1 MGNRQ
6 MSSRWVMA
14 LGCALALLSAPAAP
28 AGDAPKGAVVAT
40 QAAAREP
47 TPKFDKAFL
56 SDPKNI
62 ETGRKVW
69 EMQCRHCHGSKAYPG
84 KAPKLKPG
92 QLEPDFIFD
101 RVTNGFG
108 KMPSWKAVFSYEQRK
123 GVVAY
128 IKSDDFW
135 P

>member
-1 MGNRQ
+1 MGSRQ
-6 MSSRWVMA
+6 MNNRRMLA
-14 LGCALALLSAPAAP
+14 LGCALAALSAPAIP
-28 AGDAPKGAVVAT
+28 ASDAPKETVVAK
-40 QAAAREP
+40 QAEP
-47 TPKFDKAFL
+47 VPNFDKAFL

-92 QLEPDFIFD
+92 QLEPEFIFD

>member
-1 MGNRQ
+1 MRTP
-6 MSSRWVMA
+6 WIPA
-14 LGCALALLSAPAAP
+14 LGCVLAALSTPATP
-28 AGDAPKGAVVAT
+28 AGEPAKATVVAT
-40 QAAAREP
+40 QAAASEP
-47 TPKFDKAFL
+47 TPTFDKAFL

-62 ETGRKVW
+62 EAGRKVW
-69 EMQCRHCHGSKAYPG
+69 EAQCRHCHGSKAYPG

-92 QLEPDFIFD
+92 SLAPEFIFD

-108 KMPSWKAVFSYEQRK
+108 KMPAWKAVFSDAERRS
-123 GVVAY
+123 VVAY